1 MPAQRTTI
9 LEATEDAKWEE
20 LFQKTVEAIDLFG
33 ERPDL
38 LKGFVDALKARDF
51 AGQRRLSTAAERR
64 REETPTVRFDP
75 GAFRQRRA

>member
-9 LEATEDAKWEE
+9 FEATEDAKWEE
-20 LFQKTVEAIDLFG
+20 LFQKTIEAIDLFG

-51 AGQRRLSTAAERR
+51 AGQQLNITADRR
-64 REETPTVRFDP
+64 RDEPPRASFDP